1 MDTARGE
8 VMGSEMQIMREHKRE
23 HGVPDKIDD
32 GPLYADGFDAALI
45 GHTTTQGG
53 VQVAVY
59 DYGERVDVLMEE
71 EELTWEDAIEHMEF
85 NVTGA
90 YVGPRTPIFYYFAD
104 EEE

>member
-1 MDTARGE
+1 ME
-8 VMGSEMQIMREHKRE
+8 VMGREMDIMREHKKK

-45 GHTTTQGG
+45 GHTTTREG

-59 DYGERVDVLMEE
+59 DYGECVDVLMEE
-71 EELTWEDAIEHMEF
+71 EELTWEDAIDHMEF

-90 YVGPRTPIFYYFAD
+90 YVGNRTPIFYYFSD
-104 EEE
+104 EEEE

>member
-1 MDTARGE
+1 
-8 VMGSEMQIMREHKRE
+8 MGKMSELDIMRENKKK

-45 GHTTTQGG
+45 GHMTRKG

-59 DYGERVDVLMEE
+59 DYGECVDVLMEE
-71 EELTWEDAIEHMEF
+71 EELTWEDAIDHMEF

-90 YVGPRTPIFYYFAD
+90 WVGSRTPIFYYFSD
-104 EEE
+104 EEEE